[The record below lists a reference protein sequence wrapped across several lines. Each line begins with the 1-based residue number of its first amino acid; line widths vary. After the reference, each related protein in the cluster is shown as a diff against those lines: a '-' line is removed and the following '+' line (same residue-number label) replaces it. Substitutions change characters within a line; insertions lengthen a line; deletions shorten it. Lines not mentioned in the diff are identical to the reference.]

1 MTSMYI
7 PTIDHSLWPFAVLI
21 VVFVPLSLWH
31 EWNWRA
37 TLAAYSDARRA
48 AGASDER
55 WPDAEMTWVL
65 SLQPWLLFA
74 VALLL
79 AGMVLLGGAAMAVWP
94 HRMPGFD
101 ETINYFDRPYLSA
114 VLTAGLAAVVG
125 AVAVAVDLLRS
136 PWSGVASEV
145 RRCVY
150 ASAEERERRF
160 DSALACDPG
169 VPPTA
174 ERIVSRYVLDSS
186 ALPEASQGTMQ
197 L

>member
-1 MTSMYI
+1 MISLYL
-7 PTIDHSLWPFAVLI
+7 PTIDHSPWPFAVLI
-21 VVFVPLSLWH
+21 VLLVPLSLWH
-31 EWNWRA
+31 ERNWRA
-37 TLAAYSDARRA
+37 TLAAYSHARRA

-55 WPDAEMTWVL
+55 WPDAETKWVL
-65 SLQPWLLFA
+65 SLQPWLVLA

-114 VLTAGLAAVVG
+114 TLTAGLAALVG
-125 AVAVAVDLLRS
+125 AVALAIDLWHS
-136 PWSGVASEV
+136 PWSRVASEV

-160 DSALACDPG
+160 ESALACDPG
-169 VPPTA
+169 VPSGRAADVFIPP
-174 ERIVSRYVLDSS
+174 RGV
-186 ALPEASQGTMQ
+186 
-197 L
+197 